1 MGQEHVNT
9 QDVQALQERLARA
22 EAIQEK
28 VAAYIETV
36 QPVADRHVEFCDRFV
51 KRAHQVAGALADRG
65 IIAPTAVNKLVDKL
79 AADQT
84 KALDLVLRIADMV
97 HAHDFGKKADVS
109 VPSGEIKDPFLNLY
123 HFGDPRAN
131 SNSSPGNLD

>member
-1 MGQEHVNT
+1 MGAEMNT
-9 QDVQALQERLARA
+9 EDTQALKDRLARA

-28 VAAYIETV
+28 AASYIEAV
-36 QPVADRHVEFCDRFV
+36 QPVADEYKALKGRFN
-51 KRAHQVAGALADRG
+51 KRAHQVAGVLADRG

-84 KALDLVLRIADMV
+84 KALDLVVQIADMIKV
-97 HAHDFGKKADVS
+97 SDFGKKADVS
-109 VPSGEIKDPFLNLY
+109 IAGDGVTDPFLRLY

-131 SNSSPGNLD
+131 TQTSPGSVD

>member
-1 MGQEHVNT
+1 MAAEMKT
-9 QDVQALQERLARA
+9 EEVQALRDRLTRA

-28 VAAYIETV
+28 AAAYIEEV
-36 QPVADRHVEFCDRFV
+36 QPVADEYQELRSRFS
-51 KRAHQVAGALADRG
+51 KRAHQIAGVLADRG

-84 KALDLVLRIADMV
+84 KALDLVVQIADMV
-97 HAHDFGKKADVS
+97 KVSDFGKKADVS
-109 VPSGEIKDPFLNLY
+109 IPNGEIKDPFLRLY

-131 SNSSPGNLD
+131 TQSSPGCVD